1 MKKVAFFVFWEE
13 KGILRKYIISYI
25 KNLFN
30 VVDHVVFIVN
40 GQLPISEREKL
51 VSLFNKNI
59 SFFVRKNEGFD
70 FSGWKE
76 AFEQFGWE
84 KISKL
89 QELIICNCTCY
100 GPIGS
105 LKSIHESMLSSQCD
119 FWGLVKHPEQK
130 NYLLPNNKGWIHE
143 HIMSYYIV
151 FRSSILQSDEFCKY
165 WKNIPLISTKTE
177 AVAFCETAMTKHFED
192 LGFKSDSY
200 VPLAQYRGRCNNSSI
215 FYADELLEKNN
226 CPLVK
231 RRAFFFPFYD
241 NILDVSDGHHA
252 RNLMNY
258 IKNNTSY
265 DENMIWDDILQ
276 TQKISTIIQNM
287 HLNYIIP
294 STPCPLSSSSDNKVL
309 LMLVIRHEFQASIMN
324 KSPLS
329 KLDNVDI
336 LVVSYIKKIN
346 QLNKQNIKIIN
357 ADTAVNVF
365 QIIQQENLNLNLY
378 KYFCLIDPTELSSSL
393 QLPYEDYNSYVL
405 SNFLESEH
413 SISNIISKFAENER
427 LGLVI
432 SAPAM
437 FSDYAGYPIA
447 KSLWRKKAF
456 EALYKKL
463 DLSVPYDDNLELSTD
478 ISCFGRIDVLKEL
491 LKLTLRNDFNSVKEF
506 LPNLEIFLAQSL
518 GMYTAIISSV
528 RNAEIYFN
536 NSLFVIRNLQK
547 QVLATEKSYPW
558 NSRGILNIVA
568 QMQNRIKQISNIA
581 QKANNEIIHF
591 KDVTKFVKDYLSKKI
606 KRIKSKSIKNK
617 RYTTSVILHYIGM
630 QEKKLIFYIL
640 SNEKDIYL
648 ESGIYKYYPKKDLT
662 QIEIEL
668 ENYIKSGKIIEVP
681 IDKIKNKAVYVKK
694 SEKEFC
700 NISWTSDISYGALK
714 LKEKGLFTRVYN
726 RKKIY
731 IEDKLHFYLSV
742 LTGKYSFKDKL
753 LWLFLKFNPLHK
765 YIIFSENGGANDNSF
780 ELFRYASSLN
790 KNCYFLANK
799 EITENIKS
807 PQIQKQMVI
816 FNSQNHWKKFLF
828 SKLWIGSFS
837 LRYELFPQSFG
848 LKDIHYYNIPAK
860 WYFIPHGMAVG
871 DKNPIM
877 CHKYSWD
884 EPLKTFCCNKYEQK
898 QFAEKYGFENVTALG
913 FPRMDKWYGAQLD
926 DKKIVLFFTWR
937 FSMRNI
943 SQEEFENSFY
953 LKQICQ
959 LVQIIHSKFPKK
971 QIYYVF
977 HHEVVKS
984 GCDKIIKQRLGDKN
998 ISYIYFNTE
1007 DGIQEFNKQ
1016 FRNAKYLVTDYSSVA
1031 YDFAY
1036 KEGSIPIYYLDNEFI
1051 SGHYPL
1057 EQRFYDIHLGV
1068 IAKTKNELIKA
1079 LLMPAPTKEM
1089 KRRRKEFFKYID
1101 NKNCERVYNAIFS
1114 KK

>member
-1 MKKVAFFVFWEE
+1 MKRLAIYFFYDN
-13 KGILRKYIISYI
+13 KGIIREYNLSYI
-25 KNLFN
+25 RALKAVSSEVW
-30 VVDHVVFIVN
+30 VVSNGVVTEASLKKLLNITKK
-40 GQLPISEREKL
+40 IYIRE
-51 VSLFNKNI
+51 NT
-59 SFFVRKNEGFD
+59 GFD
-70 FSGWKE
+70 VWAYKETLEHIGWK
-76 AFEQFGWE
+76 
-84 KISKL
+84 KIVTYD
-89 QELIICNCTCY
+89 ELILCNFTCY
-100 GPIGS
+100 AVLPEFH
-105 LKSIHESMLSSQCD
+105 KMFHEMDQRKID
-119 FWGLVKHPEQK
+119 FWGVAKHPEQK
-130 NYLLPNNKGWIHE
+130 NYLLPNKKGWIYE
-143 HIMSYYIV
+143 HIMSYFTVI
-151 FRSSILQSDEFCKY
+151 RHRMLCSSAFKLY
-165 WKNIPLISTKTE
+165 WESIPKINTKTE
-177 AVAFCETAMTKHFED
+177 STAFHETIFTKHFEE

-200 VPLAQYRGRCNNSSI
+200 VPLEQYQGRCNNSSI

-241 NILDVSDGHHA
+241 NILDISDGHHA
-252 RNLMNY
+252 RYLMNY

-294 STPCPLSSSSDNKVL
+294 STPCSLSSATNNKVL
-309 LMLVIRHEFQASIMN
+309 LILVLRHEFQASIIN
-324 KSPLS
+324 KISIY
-329 KLDNVDI
+329 KLDNVDVF
-336 LVVSYIKKIN
+336 VVSYIKKIN
-346 QLNKQNIKIIN
+346 KLDKQNIKIIN
-357 ADTAVNVF
+357 ADSTSNVF

-378 KYFCLIDPTELSSSL
+378 KYFCLIDPTELLSSL

-405 SNFLESEH
+405 SNFLENEY

-427 LGLVI
+427 LGLLI
-432 SAPAM
+432 SPPAM

-463 DLSVPYDDNLELSTD
+463 DLSVPYDDNLELSID
-478 ISCFGRIDVLKEL
+478 ISCFGRIDILKEL
-491 LKLTLRNDFNSVKEF
+491 LKLSLRKEFNSAKEF
-506 LPNLEIFLAQSL
+506 LPNLEIFLTQSL

-536 NSLFVIRNLQK
+536 NSLFVIRSLQK
-547 QVLATEKSYPW
+547 QILAAEQSYPW

-568 QMQNRIKQISNIA
+568 QMQNRIKQIYNIA
-581 QKANNEIIHF
+581 IKTNNEIIHF

-648 ESGIYKYYPKKDLT
+648 ESGIYRYYPKKDLT
-662 QIEIEL
+662 RTEIEL
-668 ENYIKSGKIIEVP
+668 ENFVKSGKIIEVP
-681 IDKIKNKAVYVKK
+681 VDKIKNKAVYVKK

-700 NISWTSDISYGALK
+700 NISWTSNISYGALT

-799 EITENIKS
+799 EIIENIKI

-816 FNSQNHWKKFLF
+816 FNSKDHWKKFLF

-884 EPLKTFCCNKYEQK
+884 EPSKTFCCNKYEQK
-898 QFAEKYGFENVTALG
+898 QFTEKYGFENVTALG

-926 DKKIVLFFTWR
+926 DKNIVLFFTWR

-959 LVQIIHSKFPKK
+959 LVQIIRSKFPKK